1 MILVTY
7 PQIQHE
13 LL

>member
-7 PQIQHE
+7 PQTHE
-13 LL
+13 HL